1 MAEIAYN
8 LSAFCEN
15 YKLDTKACAAELL
28 SFSNFYHRTPNA
40 DEENSSM
47 SDIGVFLSNTDN
59 YMVDC
64 YPCLFRAYTI
74 AMAIPISSCTAERA
88 FSVVKRVKSN
98 LRTSM
103 LQERMEELLLL
114 AIEREKVDKIDKTL
128 VIQNYGLSSKALSR
142 PLIL

>member
-1 MAEIAYN
+1 
-8 LSAFCEN
+8 
-15 YKLDTKACAAELL
+15 
-28 SFSNFYHRTPNA
+28 
-40 DEENSSM
+40 
-47 SDIGVFLSNTDN
+47 
-59 YMVDC
+59 MVDC

-128 VIQNYGLSSKALSR
+128 FIQNYGLSSKALSR
-142 PLIL
+142 ALIL